1 LRTRDQGGDHLTEQV
16 IGANAAEPA
25 TVPPEW
31 GANSVDNECCAGHR
45 ADHSRKLAKR
55 VLAAYRRAMIH
66 DFHTL
71 AEHDVSWLAIRQPAV
86 MRMLEAE
93 LASPDGD
100 AFAAGLELA
109 CRVLGG
115 RTPLGDLR
123 LDHRAL
129 ATGMAAVRSGR
140 CDRTMV
146 RSIRDQ
152 IDELP
157 IALTALEED
166 AVATVIA
173 GIIWAVLDASVR
185 DLDDAL

>member
-1 LRTRDQGGDHLTEQV
+1 
-16 IGANAAEPA
+16 
-25 TVPPEW
+25 
-31 GANSVDNECCAGHR
+31 
-45 ADHSRKLAKR
+45 
-55 VLAAYRRAMIH
+55 MIH
-66 DFHTL
+66 DFHCL

-86 MRMLEAE
+86 IRLLECE

-115 RTPLGDLR
+115 RTPLGELR
-123 LDHRAL
+123 LDHASL
-129 ATGMAAVRSGR
+129 AAGMAAVRGGR
-140 CDRTMV
+140 CDRAMV

-157 IALTALEED
+157 VALTQAEQD

-173 GIIWAVLDASVR
+173 SVIWAVLDASVR
-185 DLDDAL
+185 DLDDTLVA

>member
-1 LRTRDQGGDHLTEQV
+1 M
-16 IGANAAEPA
+16 
-25 TVPPEW
+25 
-31 GANSVDNECCAGHR
+31 AGTIR
-45 ADHSRKLAKR
+45 RKLANGSGGP
-55 VLAAYRRAMIH
+55 YRRAMIH

-86 MRMLEAE
+86 MRLLEAE

-123 LDHRAL
+123 LDHTSL
-129 ATGMAAVRSGR
+129 SSGMEAVRRGR
-140 CDRTMV
+140 CDRAMV
-146 RSIRDQ
+146 RSLRDQ
-152 IDELP
+152 IEELP
-157 IALTALEED
+157 IVLTKQEQD

-173 GIIWAVLDASVR
+173 AIIWAVLDASVR
-185 DLDDAL
+185 DLGDELVA